1 MKKIRIH
8 VHDDAEK
15 WITLKKGEEG
25 KGVHVKIDGQGNVVA
40 GLGGKKLQLGKKG
53 SAQPKPPG
61 APAQPKPPGPPE
73 PPKAPE
79 AAPAPAPTPE
89 APKTPEPTKP
99 AEAPKAVAPQTPEP
113 QPKAPKPKKVASLP
127 KLQWLDAQN
136 YEKRTEYLNKLERLN
151 SMESV
156 EASIR
161 KNSFETACI
170 IDRNG
175 MVLSAESQ
183 GAGSEVSFNRALVQ
197 RMYGNVLT
205 HNHPSDSSL
214 SGADFYL
221 AGLARVKEMRAVS
234 SRAAYSLKPA
244 PGKEWPNPHEM
255 RAAWEKY
262 WKDDKFVKKNWKLAG
277 GASHAAAEQA
287 AKDLGLIYERIP
299 HNAN

>member
-1 MKKIRIH
+1 MRKIRVH

-40 GLGGKKLQLGKKG
+40 GLGGKKLHLSKKG
-53 SAQPKPPG
+53 SEQPKPE
-61 APAQPKPPGPPE
+61 APAQPKPPE
-73 PPKAPE
+73 APKAPE
-79 AAPAPAPTPE
+79 ATPAPAPTPE
-89 APKTPEPTKP
+89 APKTPEPPKP
-99 AEAPKAVAPQTPEP
+99 AEAPKAVAPQAPEP
-113 QPKAPKPKKVASLP
+113 QKPVAPKPKTLP
-127 KLQWLDAQN
+127 PLKKLSWLDAQN
-136 YEKRTEYLNKLERLN
+136 YEKRAQYLNRLESLD
-151 SMESV
+151 SMEAV

-175 MVLSAESQ
+175 MILSAESQ

-255 RAAWEKY
+255 KAAWEKY
-262 WKDDKFVKKNWKLAG
+262 WKDPKFVKTNMKVAG